1 MLQVQYWKFNF
12 FGHFIIAKN
21 LRYDCYHDI
30 FLRCYQADNISLD
43 GRSNPSGAV
52 INLFLFGLVISEEKT
67 TFIRIP

>member
-1 MLQVQYWKFNF
+1 MIVIMTF
-12 FGHFIIAKN
+12 FYYVI
-21 LRYDCYHDI
+21 
-30 FLRCYQADNISLD
+30 QAGSISLD